1 MIDWLIFLV
10 LGVLI
15 LASYLDLK
23 YKAVPSVFL
32 SGLIFVVLLMRPQNL
47 LFGVIFLVF
56 GIMIKD
62 LIDDVAGLDFGMA
75 DLKILVVIGLML
87 ASSHAVAI
95 TVLIFAIM
103 QFAYTTL
110 WRSFISKDD
119 HIPFV
124 PCLLAVY
131 VTLLLMGGVA

>member
-1 MIDWLIFLV
+1 MIDWLVWLV

-32 SGLIFVVLLMRPQNL
+32 SGLIFIVLLMRPQNL
-47 LFGVIFLVF
+47 LFGAILLAF
-56 GIMIKD
+56 GIMIRD
-62 LIDDVAGLDFGMA
+62 LIDDVAGLDFGNA
-75 DLKILVVIGLML
+75 DLKILVVIGLMF
-87 ASSHAVAI
+87 ASSHVMFLF
-95 TVLIFAIM
+95 LIIFSIL

-110 WRSFISKDD
+110 WRTKISKDD

-124 PCLLAVY
+124 PCLLATY
-131 VTLLLMGGVA
+131 ITLLLLGGVA

>member
-1 MIDWLIFLV
+1 MIDWLIWGV
-10 LGVLI
+10 LAVLI

-47 LFGVIFLVF
+47 LFGVILFVF
-56 GIMIKD
+56 GLMIKD
-62 LIDDVAGLDFGMA
+62 LIDDVAGLDFGNA
-75 DLKILVVIGLML
+75 DLKILVVIGLMF
-87 ASSHAVAI
+87 ASSHVMFLFL
-95 TVLIFAIM
+95 VVFSIM

-110 WRSFISKDD
+110 WRSLISKDD

-131 VTLLLMGGVA
+131 VTLLLMGGIM